1 MDASHV
7 RLEQTLDREGLRA
20 LLALEGLFLGVDPHV
35 NPGRV
40 VRFERLAAHIAGV
53 LPFARVD

>member
-1 MDASHV
+1 M